1 MLYISHFVNNMYQ
14 HKRCLL
20 LPSCAYAWCL
30 DGCCF
35 CWSSPLGS
43 RIIFYFLQ
51 LKGSFS
57 KEWGGYS
64 PWMFGQLQWFSQNCW
79 LTVTLV
85 ASKTMVAFTFTTPHP
100 FDPKYLKREWKIN
113 CEKINWI
120 GAGVSIWIWWD
131 FWQSLLIIWKFNHS
145 SSWIRN
151 WTDSKFSYI
160 I

>member
-51 LKGSFS
+51 LKREFFQGVRGLFSMNVWSASMVLTELLTYSHISRIQNNGGFHFYYPTPIWPQISEKRMENKLWKNKLDWLVFQFGSD
-57 KEWGGYS
+57 EI
-64 PWMFGQLQWFSQNCW
+64 FGRACW
-79 LTVTLV
+79 SYGNSII
-85 ASKTMVAFTFTTPHP
+85 APH
-100 FDPKYLKREWKIN
+100 E
-113 CEKINWI
+113 
-120 GAGVSIWIWWD
+120 
-131 FWQSLLIIWKFNHS
+131 
-145 SSWIRN
+145 
-151 WTDSKFSYI
+151 
-160 I
+160 